1 MKNNRKVD
9 PIVYIDGQNF
19 MFKIARVLIAEKII
33 KSKGDL
39 ERIDVKHLI
48 GRVIDEKRL
57 VIRYYGAKLKI
68 FKQSAELEEKTR
80 KIVNSQRVLI
90 SALSRQ
96 GVEFRRSGKL
106 KLRDGD
112 VCKKCK
118 NQDMH
123 LQEKGVDVS
132 IAVDMIV
139 ESEKGR
145 TMYLVSSDTDLL
157 PAVLRA
163 KKKGVNIVYVGFA
176 EHRTHALVN
185 IADSVILIRNKEIL
199 EAFYNLTPPKL
210 LK

>member
-1 MKNNRKVD
+1 MKNNKKID

-19 MFKIARVLIAEKII
+19 MFKISRVLMDEKII
-33 KSKGDL
+33 KSKDDL
-39 ERIDVKHLI
+39 ERIDVKYLI
-48 GRVIDEKRL
+48 GQVIDEKRL

-80 KIVNSQRVLI
+80 KIVNAHRVFI
-90 SALSRQ
+90 SALSGQ

-112 VCKKCK
+112 VCKKC
-118 NQDMH
+118 NIRDMH

-163 KKKGVNIVYVGFA
+163 KKNGVNIVYVGFA

-185 IADSVILIRNKEIL
+185 IANSVILIRNKEIL
-199 EAFYNLTPPKL
+199 EAFHNLNPPKL